1 MKFYIKNKKNK
12 FHYNEKFA
20 MKISQMIEIDVFKQK
35 AVLKRNN
42 YKKSRKKRSF
52 FVLFNKK
59 RDYLI

>member
-1 MKFYIKNKKNK
+1 
-12 FHYNEKFA
+12 
-20 MKISQMIEIDVFKQK
+20 MKISQMIEIDVFKHK

>member
-1 MKFYIKNKKNK
+1 
-12 FHYNEKFA
+12 
-20 MKISQMIEIDVFKQK
+20 MKISKMIKIEVFKQK

>member
-1 MKFYIKNKKNK
+1 
-12 FHYNEKFA
+12 

-42 YKKSRKKRSF
+42 YKKNRKKRSF

-59 RDYLI
+59 TDYLIEVKY